1 MPHMNLRHAAPLM
14 LVCCIAFW
22 SCSKQSPPT
31 AERTEKRAEAP
42 SGASSSTVAASSGLV
57 ILKATYGAGETQRDV
72 KDLVESKIQ
81 NGRLDFQARS
91 AELGGDP
98 IEGQQKTLYI
108 KYDAGG
114 NVVEKSFKEG
124 EQVSLP

>member
-14 LVCCIAFW
+14 LVCCISLW
-22 SCSKQSPPT
+22 SCSKQSPT
-31 AERTEKRAEAP
+31 AERTEKPPEAP
-42 SGASSSTVAASSGLV
+42 SGASSSTLAASSGLV

-81 NGRLDFQARS
+81 NNRLDFQAHS
-91 AELGGDP
+91 DQLGGDP
-98 IEGQQKTLYI
+98 ILGQVKPFYI

-114 NVVEKSFKEG
+114 RVVEKSFQEG
-124 EQVSLP
+124 EHVSLP